1 MSARNLLAAL
11 LVVAGACSGD
21 DARVA
26 RGSRSRNGAAEKQR
40 NGADRTREA
49 STFVGVRYDPL
60 PAGITYES
68 GTVILGTGGQPSRF
82 ALSQVK
88 SAHGSMLWLDEL
100 LPDEGVTRRRIVRA
114 AMNLPADTRGERIV
128 IGTCGVAGSFNG
140 DVVARVRNK
149 GKDSDVVFAWRANPA
164 AARFDTIPTSGV
176 TCDEPRE

>member
-11 LVVAGACSGD
+11 LVVASACSGD
-21 DARVA
+21 DDRVA
-26 RGSRSRNGAAEKQR
+26 RGSRSSRAAEKSD
-40 NGADRTREA
+40 GAARMREA

-68 GTVILGTGGQPSRF
+68 GTVILGPGGQPSRF
-82 ALSQVK
+82 ALSQVG

-114 AMNLPADTRGERIV
+114 AMNLPARTRGERIV
-128 IGTCGVAGSFNG
+128 IGTCGVGGSFNG
-140 DVVARVRNK
+140 DVIALVRNK
-149 GKDSDVVFAWRANPA
+149 DGQPAVVFAWRANPA

-176 TCDEPRE
+176 TCDEPRG